1 MRITPLWLGV
11 AALALAPAGALA
23 AEPRKPATPPVA
35 VASPA
40 PQPLIAYNLALI
52 LVRAH
57 LAALQQADETGNY
70 QVLAQLGSSSFQAAN
85 PPQKLA
91 QLFAPLRAYNIN
103 AVLVAEP
110 KFTELPHLTGDG
122 LMAMRG
128 QYAIDGKTLQFT
140 LIFQPEGGR
149 WRMFGIGAEL
159 H

>member
-1 MRITPLWLGV
+1 MRVTPLWLGA

-23 AEPRKPATPPVA
+23 AEPRKPATPP
-35 VASPA
+35 
-40 PQPLIAYNLALI
+40 
-52 LVRAH
+52 H

-70 QVLAQLGSSSFQAAN
+70 QVLAQLGSASFQAAN

-110 KFTELPHLTGDG
+110 KFTELPHLTGEG

-128 QYAIDGKTLQFT
+128 QYAIDGKLLQFT